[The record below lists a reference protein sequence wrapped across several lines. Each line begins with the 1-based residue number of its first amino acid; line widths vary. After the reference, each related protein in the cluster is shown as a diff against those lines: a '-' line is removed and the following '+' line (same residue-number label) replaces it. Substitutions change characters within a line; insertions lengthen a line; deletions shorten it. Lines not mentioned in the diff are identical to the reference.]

1 MLRKAILRACGARIG
16 RKVRLYHG
24 FEVRKPR
31 NLQISDGSIIGTGA
45 ILDARAGL
53 FIGKNVNF
61 SSEVAIWTAQHDPQ
75 SSSFD
80 AKVLPV
86 RIEDNVWISFRAVVL
101 PGVTV
106 AEGAVVAAGAIV
118 TKDVPAYS
126 IVAGIP
132 ARVIAPRNKNLDYD
146 LSMEGHYHFI

>member
-1 MLRKAILRACGARIG
+1 M
-16 RKVRLYHG
+16 RLYHG

-31 NLQISDGSIIGTGA
+31 NLEISEGSIIGTGA

-53 FIGKNVNF
+53 FIGRNVNF

-75 SSSFD
+75 SPNFGT
-80 AKVLPV
+80 KVLPV
-86 RIEDNVWISFRAVVL
+86 RIEDNAWLSYRAVVL

-118 TKDVPAYS
+118 TKDVPRYS
-126 IVAGIP
+126 VAAGVP
-132 ARVIAPRNKNLDYD
+132 ARVVAPRNKNLHYD
-146 LSMEGHYHFI
+146 LGKHSYYHFI